1 MLLLCF
7 VLLFCIFCVA
17 LRINQIVVS
26 NYEERIRRKQALQS
40 INELIIENYMEA
52 EKLHAEYDQLD
63 DLTPQEDLPTDS
75 NVISFLKEK
84 NSRKYRK

>member
-1 MLLLCF
+1 
-7 VLLFCIFCVA
+7 
-17 LRINQIVVS
+17 
-26 NYEERIRRKQALQS
+26 
-40 INELIIENYMEA
+40 MEA

>member
-1 MLLLCF
+1 MLLLCT

-52 EKLHAEYDQLD
+52 EKLQVEYDQLD
-63 DLTPQEDLPTDS
+63 DLTPQGDLPPDS